1 MRFVLSGSFLTKPTV
16 HRLVELAEF
25 YQIEGYQSWRRMHQ
39 PDTLFGAPASAG
51 VDDDDSDE
59 SESNEAYSTLTR
71 AEAVRQFPEAAHQ
84 TLAAILGLVY
94 SKIRKEVGEG
104 CLPRATKR
112 NQEEVVSNTP
122 SSRQQKSVKLAR
134 GPTKLPSGILQKL
147 VVPGPSSEQKSHISE
162 DSDKL
167 GWDAHLGSPDETG
180 MFRRGFNEL
189 HQLLHAHESGVPL
202 NPTALRA
209 VLHGME
215 EGLYKAKPSPSELQN
230 MSPTERAK
238 YSFHSAGESTIETI
252 PEVPSTEP
260 RTPSPKRERKQL
272 PATASNASTPSR

>member
-1 MRFVLSGSFLTKPTV
+1 M
-16 HRLVELAEF
+16 VELAEF
-25 YQIEGYQSWRRMHQ
+25 YQIEGYQYWRQVHQ
-39 PDTLFGAPASAG
+39 PDTLFGAAAVG
-51 VDDDDSDE
+51 DDDDESDE

-84 TLAAILGLVY
+84 TLAAVLGLVY
-94 SKIRKEVGEG
+94 TKIRKEVGEG
-104 CLPRATKR
+104 RLPPRAPKR
-112 NQEEVVSNTP
+112 NQEEVVSNTS

-134 GPTKLPSGILQKL
+134 GPTKLPSGVLQKL
-147 VVPGPSSEQKSHISE
+147 VVPGPSSEQKSQTSE

-167 GWDAHLGSPDETG
+167 GWDAHLGSPDEAG

-238 YSFHSAGESTIETI
+238 YSFHSAGEPTIETV

>member
-1 MRFVLSGSFLTKPTV
+1 MLNRSFLTEPAV

-25 YQIEGYQSWRRMHQ
+25 YRIEGYQSWRRMHQ
-39 PDTLFGAPASAG
+39 PDTLFGAAAAG

-84 TLAAILGLVY
+84 TLAAVLGLIY
-94 SKIRKEVGEG
+94 TKIRKEVGEG
-104 CLPRATKR
+104 CLPSRPPKR
-112 NQEEVVSNTP
+112 NQEEVASNT
-122 SSRQQKSVKLAR
+122 SSSKQKPVKLAR
-134 GPTKLPSGILQKL
+134 GPSKLPSGVLQKL
-147 VVPGPSSEQKSHISE
+147 IVPGPSSDHKSQTSE

-167 GWDAHLGSPDETG
+167 EWNAHVSSHSGSPDG
-180 MFRRGFNEL
+180 AGIFRRGVNEL
-189 HQLLHAHESGVPL
+189 HQLLHSHESGVPL

-215 EGLYKAKPSPSELQN
+215 EGLYRAKPSPSELQN

-238 YSFHSAGESTIETI
+238 YSFHSAREPTVETV

-260 RTPSPKRERKQL
+260 RTPSPKTERSQL
-272 PATASNASTPSR
+272 PATASNASTSSG